1 MRATKTPR
9 QRLAIVFAPLLT
21 FVFFAISA
29 RAQWLNYFGHLD
41 VELSLDDPQMYT
53 KPFTIK
59 YTEDLLASSDI
70 FFCDEDEKD
79 RAHLEQK

>member
-1 MRATKTPR
+1 MLAMRTPH
-9 QRLAIVFAPLLT
+9 QRLAIVFAPLLA

-41 VELSLDDPQMYT
+41 VELSLDDTQMST

-59 YTEDLLASSDI
+59 YTEDLLADSHI
-70 FFCDEDEKD
+70 FFCGELEKD